1 MAKSRLCFS
10 VAFGVLAVVRP
21 AIAQSGSGEQ
31 VKQVQPLT
39 APSTRPAPPT
49 RDPTAPGFVAAREL
63 PDGAVPSPDVDGNLI
78 IGPTHDPSPP
88 MGVLD
93 RVPHG
98 TAYEL
103 TMRSADSRI
112 FPGLAREPW
121 TRAYATSA

>member
-21 AIAQSGSGEQ
+21 AIAQSGSGEP

-63 PDGAVPSPDVDGNLI
+63 PDGAVPSPDVHGNLI
-78 IGPTHDPSPP
+78 IGPTHHPAPP
-88 MGVLD
+88 MVVPD

-98 TAYEL
+98 TVSEL
-103 TMRSADSRI
+103 TSRPADSRI
-112 FPGLAREPW
+112 FPGIAREAGAV
-121 TRAYATSA
+121 RDAA